1 MLICKA
7 KHLLYQSIYLL
18 QKMGESTFKFDFER
32 IVPVFLRE
40 PSRSV
45 FCANRPGRIVPG
57 RNWFLRETSRNQ
69 GSGVKREVCT
79 LMRGQMSNSANQLGA
94 NVLTCHIWAGG
105 KCPGGNMSYTRFRY
119 VTYKFFP
126 LFFPDGCQLQ

>member
-18 QKMGESTFKFDFER
+18 QKMGESTSKFDFER

-57 RNWFLRETSRNQ
+57 RNWFLRETSRNPRKFMFHIVHVHFLILCLSFYVDNQ
-69 GSGVKREVCT
+69 VNFQICCKPFCEKSGRQYCCVT
-79 LMRGQMSNSANQLGA
+79 SASF
-94 NVLTCHIWAGG
+94 AGG
-105 KCPGGNMSYTRFRY
+105 ET
-119 VTYKFFP
+119 
-126 LFFPDGCQLQ
+126 